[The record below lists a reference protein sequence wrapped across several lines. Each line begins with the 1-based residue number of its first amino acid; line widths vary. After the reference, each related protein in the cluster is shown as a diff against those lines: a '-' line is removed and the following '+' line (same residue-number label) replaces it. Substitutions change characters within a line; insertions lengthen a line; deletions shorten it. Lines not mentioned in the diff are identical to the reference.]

1 MAKVKQDSR
10 KISFGKRKRG
20 RANKNFNKHN
30 SKSTYHK
37 QQASRNG

>member
-20 RANKNFNKHN
+20 KANKCFNKHN
-30 SKSTYHK
+30 SKSTYHSNNAK
-37 QQASRNG
+37 RNG